1 MRNLCFNSTNFMTVE
16 CIYFQ
21 AFPKGSQ
28 LAIDFS
34 TAILKLA
41 ENGELQRIHDLWLN
55 TESCTQRNVARD
67 ATELGLNTFWG
78 LFLITGCASVTCC
91 LIYWTRMII
100 RHRKVYSRRSVTT
113 VDGEVLILNSIKLR
127 SLIHSL

>member
-1 MRNLCFNSTNFMTVE
+1 M
-16 CIYFQ
+16 IYNGLLSRLFPLIQVLLIVIQ

-55 TESCTQRNVARD
+55 TESCTTGNVARD
-67 ATELGLNTFWG
+67 ATELGLTTFWG
-78 LFLITGCASVTCC
+78 LFLTTGSASIFCC
-91 LIYWTRMII
+91 FIYWTRMILL
-100 RHRKVYSRRSVTT
+100 HRRVSQ
-113 VDGEVLILNSIKLR
+113 E
-127 SLIHSL
+127 SLIDNEVKL